1 MTRSRR
7 RSTGWRRTAAA
18 VASGALAVGLSAAP
32 SAYAATPAHGSVTAT
47 AASGAL
53 RGTVTLPAGSG
64 YSLVAVG
71 DIARAGGAQAQ
82 TAALVADLAPQTL
95 LVLGDNAYSSG
106 SSSEYVQYYDPYY
119 GRFFPST
126 WAVPGN
132 HEYRTPGAAGFRS
145 YFAISGPTWFARR
158 AGSWLVL
165 GLDSEKASSSAQRAF
180 VLASLRANQGR
191 PTVVA
196 WHRPRYS
203 SGVHRDQRDLA
214 ALWKL
219 VARDRDVQLVLWGHD
234 HDYERMYVPV
244 RDRRAKAAFVVGTGG
259 AELRP
264 VKRHPGR
271 TWSRR
276 IITGHYGVL
285 DVRLR
290 ATSFSWRFVR
300 TDGVVSDAGSRAV
313 ARR

>member
-1 MTRSRR
+1 MTSSWTRR
-7 RSTGWRRTAAA
+7 AAA
-18 VASGALAVGLSAAP
+18 AATAVAVVVGPSLVAP
-32 SAYAATPAHGSVTAT
+32 AYAAARAGGEV
-47 AASGAL
+47 AASSGAL
-53 RGTVTLPAGSG
+53 RGTTILPSGTG

-71 DIARAGGAQAQ
+71 DIAREGGAQAQ

-95 LVLGDNAYSSG
+95 LALGDNAYNKG
-106 SSSEYVQYYDPYY
+106 SAAEFAQWYDPAY
-119 GRFFPST
+119 GRFAATT
-126 WAVPGN
+126 WPVPGN
-132 HEYRTPGAAGFRS
+132 HEYFTPGAAGYRS
-145 YFAISGPTWFARR
+145 YFGVTGPTWWARR

-165 GLDSEKASSSAQRAF
+165 GLDSEKAGSSAQRAF

-191 PTVVA
+191 PTIVA

-203 SGVHRDQRDLA
+203 SGIHRDQRDLA

-219 VARDRDVQLVLWGHD
+219 VARDRDVQLALWGHD
-234 HDYERMYVPV
+234 HDYERMLVPV

-264 VKRHPGR
+264 VKRHKGR

-285 DVRLR
+285 DIRLR

-300 TDGVVSDAGSRAV
+300 TDGVVSDAGSRKV

>member
-1 MTRSRR
+1 MPGPWSRR
-7 RSTGWRRTAAA
+7 AAA
-18 VASGALAVGLSAAP
+18 VVAAVAVAAGP
-32 SAYAATPAHGSVTAT
+32 SLVAPAYAASPAEGEVSGASV
-47 AASGAL
+47 AL
-53 RGTVTLPAGSG
+53 RGTATLPAGSG

-71 DIARAGGAQAQ
+71 DVARDGGAQAQ
-82 TAALVADLAPQTL
+82 TAALVADLAPQSL
-95 LVLGDNAYSSG
+95 LVLGDLAYSTG
-106 SSSEYVQYYDPYY
+106 SASEFAQWYDPAY
-119 GRFFPST
+119 GRFRATT
-126 WAVPGN
+126 WPVPGN
-132 HEYRTPGAAGFRS
+132 HEYGTPGAAGYRS
-145 YFAISGPTWFARR
+145 YFGVTGPTWWAKR

-165 GLDSEKASSSAQRAF
+165 GLDSEKAGSSAQRAF
-180 VLASLRANQGR
+180 VRASLRANQGR

-214 ALWKL
+214 GLWKL

-234 HDYERMYVPV
+234 HDYERMLVPV

-264 VKRHPGR
+264 VTRHKGR

-276 IITGHYGVL
+276 IITDHYGVL
-285 DVRLR
+285 DVWLR
-290 ATSFSWRFVR
+290 ATTFSWRFVR
-300 TDGVVSDAGSRAV
+300 TDGVVSDAGTRKV